1 MTKKYW
7 FTSLSR
13 LRAPG
18 EQSYFYP
25 HLLCPWPSTGPWDS
39 HLTRAQTMP
48 SGNSVHWR
56 RETQPNGNRVWM
68 SNSADK
74 VHTIHNLKVYIL
86 SHLKKNQHKQKNLT
100 VQVWDKQGIS
110 GHRELSWG
118 YTGMCLPP
126 NSWQCLCASSLSI
139 TLHITYPFVHLV
151 IV

>member
-48 SGNSVHWR
+48 SGNSQFTGGEKR
-56 RETQPNGNRVWM
+56 
-68 SNSADK
+68 
-74 VHTIHNLKVYIL
+74 
-86 SHLKKNQHKQKNLT
+86 NQMATECECPT
-100 VQVWDKQGIS
+100 VQT
-110 GHRELSWG
+110 R
-118 YTGMCLPP
+118 YMPF
-126 NSWQCLCASSLSI
+126 I
-139 TLHITYPFVHLV
+139 T
-151 IV
+151 